1 MFERTVKRPT
11 RRSRSVLLLVGLA
24 GLLAA
29 CGGGNGG
36 GGGGGDG
43 TAATLHA
50 LVVNASEGDAAV
62 TYTDADGTP
71 TEEVMETCTAR
82 VLNFPITDPFQLA
95 VDGTVVLDTATLP
108 EGLPGAGESDL
119 VVKVEI
125 DRDGVAEFDNVRAG
139 RSISIPARSAYCAT
153 LPG

>member
-1 MFERTVKRPT
+1 MFERAVRRPT

-29 CGGGNGG
+29 CGGGGG
-36 GGGGGDG
+36 GSGGGDG

-50 LVVNASEGDAAV
+50 LVVNASENDVAV

-82 VLNFPITDPFQLA
+82 VLEFPVTDPFQVA
-95 VDGTVVLDTATLP
+95 VDGTVVVDSATLP
-108 EGLPGAGESDL
+108 EGLPGGGESDL
-119 VVKVEI
+119 IVKVDV
-125 DRDGVAEFDNVRAG
+125 DREGVAEFDTVRPG

>member
-36 GGGGGDG
+36 GGGGGETD
-43 TAATLHA
+43 ATIHA

-62 TYTDADGTP
+62 TYTDLDGTP

-82 VLNFPITDPFQLA
+82 VLEFPLTDPFQIA
-95 VDGTVVLDTATLP
+95 VDGTVVVDSATLP
-108 EGLPGAGESDL
+108 DGLPGGGASDL
-119 VVKVEI
+119 IVKVEI
-125 DRDGVAEFDNVRAG
+125 DRDGVAEFDSVRAG

>member
-1 MFERTVKRPT
+1 MFERAVRRPT

-29 CGGGNGG
+29 CGGGSG

-43 TAATLHA
+43 TGATLHA

-62 TYTDADGTP
+62 TYTDADGTA
-71 TEEVMETCTAR
+71 TEEVLETCTAR
-82 VLNFPITDPFQLA
+82 VLEFPITDPFQIA
-95 VDGTVVLDTATLP
+95 VDGTTVVDSATLP

-119 VVKVEI
+119 VVKIDI
-125 DRDGVAEFDNVRAG
+125 DREGVAEFDSLRAG

>member
-1 MFERTVKRPT
+1 MFERAVRRPT

-29 CGGGNGG
+29 CGGGSG

-43 TAATLHA
+43 TGATLHA

-71 TEEVMETCTAR
+71 TEEVLETCTAR
-82 VLNFPITDPFQLA
+82 VLEFPITDPFQIA
-95 VDGTVVLDTATLP
+95 VDGTTVVDSATLP

-119 VVKVEI
+119 VVKIDI
-125 DRDGVAEFDNVRAG
+125 DREGVAEFDSLRAG